1 MKYLVSFLI
10 VFSCILN
17 VKAQDSKWQ
26 LRADYYR
33 PKGLT
38 EFTNETV
45 NGFHFPT
52 DWGFSVGAER
62 DFKKTDRK
70 RWYLT
75 ANAGFYNKVYFERVT
90 TLETGVGYN
99 YRLFKGL
106 HIGSELSAGY
116 NRAVSSNLI
125 SVYEGDKWVSKVD
138 NSVVVNRFSVNLGV
152 QLGYNLGQHFENL
165 PLTITAGLSARA
177 ITPFLTGFPVFGYY
191 EPRFGVKWR
200 L

>member
-1 MKYLVSFLI
+1 MKYLISFL
-10 VFSCILN
+10 VFFSYALTA
-17 VKAQDSKWQ
+17 KAQDSKWQ

-33 PKGLT
+33 PNGLINL
-38 EFTNETV
+38 TNATV
-45 NGFHFPT
+45 NGFHFPK

-62 DFKKTDRK
+62 DFKRTDRK
-70 RWYLT
+70 RWYLS
-75 ANAGFYNKVYFERVT
+75 ANAGFYNQVYFERVT
-90 TLETGVGYN
+90 TLETGIGYN
-99 YRLFKGL
+99 YRLFSGL

-138 NSVVVNRFSVNLGV
+138 NSEVVNRFSVNLGV